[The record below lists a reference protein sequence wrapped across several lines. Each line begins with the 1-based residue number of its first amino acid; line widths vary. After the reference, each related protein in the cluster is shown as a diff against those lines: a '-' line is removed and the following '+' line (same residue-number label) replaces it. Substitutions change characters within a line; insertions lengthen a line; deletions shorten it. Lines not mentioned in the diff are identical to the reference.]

1 MKKQQWQVLV
11 FLTLLLAAASAV
23 GETNRGDLNVN
34 IPFAF
39 VVGNQTLPPGH
50 YVVTRFNDSTLRF
63 YNSQRQ
69 DAFVPT
75 HGVEGKALESA
86 GKMIF
91 HRYGNTYFLFE
102 VWSPAKGTGR
112 QVFTSWAEEELA
124 RQGTEKQVAVLRIA
138 Q

>member
-1 MKKQQWQVLV
+1 MNNQPWKALV

-23 GETNRGDLNVN
+23 GQSNRGDLNVK
-34 IPFAF
+34 IPFSF

-69 DAFVPT
+69 SAFVPT
-75 HGVEGKALESA
+75 HSVEGKAPESA
-86 GKMIF
+86 GKMVF
-91 HRYGNTYFLFE
+91 HRYGTTYFLFE
-102 VWSPAKGTGR
+102 VWSAAKGTGR
-112 QVFTSWAEEELA
+112 QVFASRAEEKLA
-124 RQGTEKQVAVLRIA
+124 NEGTEKQIAVLRIA

>member
-50 YVVTRFNDSTLRF
+50 YVVTRFNDSTRLCR
-63 YNSQRQ
+63 RT
-69 DAFVPT
+69 AWKVR
-75 HGVEGKALESA
+75 HWKA
-86 GKMIF
+86 
-91 HRYGNTYFLFE
+91 
-102 VWSPAKGTGR
+102 PGR
-112 QVFTSWAEEELA
+112 
-124 RQGTEKQVAVLRIA
+124 
-138 Q
+138 